1 MTKVIQFQFVTPG
14 KELYVLDE
22 RGQIWHQKGKTWEP
36 IIINLPVAPKP
47 EMPKPTE
54 ESFR

>member
-1 MTKVIQFQFVTPG
+1 MTKIIQFQFTTPG

-22 RGQIWHQKGKTWEP
+22 QGQIWHQKGKGWEP
-36 IIINLPVAPKP
+36 VIISLPIAPKP